1 MAKQIEHFYFES
13 IVLVVMTV
21 LVFTTL
27 GLFAQAVLNP
37 VAFA

>member
-1 MAKQIEHFYFES
+1 MTRNFGHFSFEA
-13 IVLVVMTV
+13 IVIAAIAALA
-21 LVFTTL
+21 LATL